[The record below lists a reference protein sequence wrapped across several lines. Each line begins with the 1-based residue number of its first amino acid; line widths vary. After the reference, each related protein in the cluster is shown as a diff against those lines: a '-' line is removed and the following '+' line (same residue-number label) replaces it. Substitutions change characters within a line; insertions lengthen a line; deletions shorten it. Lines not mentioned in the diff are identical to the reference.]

1 MTPPADVGRGADAKP
16 HAPER
21 DEAAHRAAVRGLH
34 DQAAR
39 LGILDALDAE
49 PALIFAPGDPR

>member
-1 MTPPADVGRGADAKP
+1 MTPPADARPRPEATAEG
-16 HAPER
+16 PER

-39 LGILDALDAE
+39 LGILDALDDE
-49 PALIFAPGDPR
+49 PALIFAPGDAR